1 MYNTSRDTTNNKIPP
16 DPTGTI
22 DLNYKS
28 KPDKKPRK
36 SRKIDGLNIRERKF
50 IKEYVKNGNN
60 GKLAI
65 QKSYPNIKPANQHSY
80 ASQLLSK
87 EKIRNKLQEALERA
101 GLTDDYIADTIKR
114 NIPTEAIGKG
124 ANATTIN
131 KSLELLIKLK
141 EKVTENKTSNINIS
155 MLQGINNISNSEL
168 LDKRSKIQAY
178 FTRITKD

>member
-1 MYNTSRDTTNNKIPP
+1 MYSTSSKTTNDEIPLQPIKI
-16 DPTGTI
+16 
-22 DLNYKS
+22 S
-28 KPDKKPRK
+28 KPQK
-36 SRKIDGLNIRERKF
+36 SRKIGGLNIRERKF
-50 IKEYVKNGNN
+50 IREYVKNGNN

-80 ASQLLSK
+80 ASHLLSK
-87 EKIRNKLQEALERA
+87 EKIRNKLQEALEKA

-114 NIPTEAIGKG
+114 NIPQEAIGKG

-141 EKVTENKTSNINIS
+141 DKVTDKQQSNINIS
-155 MLQGINNISNSEL
+155 MLQGIGNMANSEL
-168 LDKRSKIQAY
+168 LDKRTKINAY